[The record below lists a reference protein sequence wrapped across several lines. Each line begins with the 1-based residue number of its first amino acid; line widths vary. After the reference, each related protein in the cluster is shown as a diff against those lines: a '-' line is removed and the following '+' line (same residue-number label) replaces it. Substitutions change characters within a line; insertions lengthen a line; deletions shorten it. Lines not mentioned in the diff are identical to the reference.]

1 MGTGS
6 KLTNVGANWLKR
18 GRVREMRWPTGLNF
32 AQFLDS

>member
-1 MGTGS
+1 MRTGS
-6 KLTNVGANWLKR
+6 KLTNVGANWLRR